1 VIVKFAK
8 LVALAGVVALSSSC
22 GDFVRQGQSPVLLV
36 MKSLR
41 GASGADPTAF
51 SGVLHS
57 DVITMRIDPAPC
69 SDTTPCPTVWADNG
83 EVVLSLQLKD
93 QGSLG
98 GIDTPSLT
106 NQVQIDRYRV
116 EYRRSDGRNTQGVD
130 VPFAF
135 DSAVTFAVLPSE
147 DAVRDFQLVRHVAKA
162 EAPLASLAASG
173 NVIATIATVTFYGHD
188 MAGNQISVTGNI
200 GVDFGD
206 FADPQ

>member
-1 VIVKFAK
+1 MIVRFAK
-8 LVALAGVVALSSSC
+8 VVALAGVVALSSSC
-22 GDFVRQGQSPVLLV
+22 SDFVRQGQSPVLLV
-36 MKSLR
+36 IKSLR
-41 GASGADPTAF
+41 GSSGADPTTF

-57 DVITMRIDPAPC
+57 DVITMRTDPAPC
-69 SDTTPCPTVWADNG
+69 SDTSPCPTIWADNG
-83 EVVLSLQLKD
+83 EIVLALQLKN

-98 GIDTPSLT
+98 GVNSPSLT

-116 EYRRSDGRNTQGVD
+116 EYRRTDGRNTQGVD

-135 DSAVTFAVLPSE
+135 DSAVTFTVLPTE
-147 DAVRDFQLVRHVAKA
+147 DVVHDFQLVRHSAKA
-162 EAPLASLAASG
+162 EAPLASLSLSG

-188 MAGNQISVTGNI
+188 MAGNEISVAGNI

>member
-1 VIVKFAK
+1 
-8 LVALAGVVALSSSC
+8 
-22 GDFVRQGQSPVLLV
+22 VLLV

-41 GASGADPTAF
+41 GASGADPTTF

-57 DVITMRIDPAPC
+57 DIITLRTDPAPC

-83 EVVLSLQLKD
+83 EVILSLQLKD

-98 GIDTPSLT
+98 SLDTPSLT

-135 DSAVTFAVLPSE
+135 DSAITFTVLPTE
-147 DAVRDFQLVRHVAKA
+147 DVVHDFQLVRHAAKA
-162 EAPLASLAASG
+162 EAPLAALSVSG
-173 NVIATIATVTFYGHD
+173 NVISTIATVTFYGHD
-188 MAGNQISVTGNI
+188 MAGNQISVVGNI

-206 FADPQ
+206 FADPE